1 MSRGKFITIEGPEG
15 SGKSTHS
22 RLLCLYLK
30 RNGYKVL
37 HTREPGGTEAGE
49 AIRSILLDKK
59 NKGMS
64 DACELFLFLAA
75 RAQVVEEVIK
85 PALAKGY
92 TVVCDRFHDATVAY
106 QGYGAGMDL
115 KLIWLAGKLAAGSL
129 KPDLTILL
137 DVETELGLKR
147 AGIKDRMEI
156 KSVRFHKKVREGYL
170 KIAKK
175 EPGRIKVIRTS
186 NATVVEIQ
194 DRVRRAAEGTCRLIR

>member
-37 HTREPGGTEAGE
+37 HTREPGGTGVGE

-92 TVVCDRFHDATVAY
+92 TVICDRFHDATVAY
-106 QGYGAGMDL
+106 QGYGAGLGL
-115 KLIWLAGKLAAGSL
+115 KFIGSAGKLATGSL

-147 AGIKDRMEI
+147 AGTKDRMEI

-186 NATVVEIQ
+186 DATVVEIQ
-194 DRVRRAAEGTCRLIR
+194 DSVRRAAEGTCRLTG

>member
-37 HTREPGGTEAGE
+37 HTREPGGTEIGE
-49 AIRSILLDKK
+49 AIRRILLDKK
-59 NKGMS
+59 NKDIS

-75 RAQVVEEVIK
+75 RAQIVEEVIK

-106 QGYGAGMDL
+106 QGYGAGLDL
-115 KLIWLAGKLAAGSL
+115 KLIGSAGKLATGNL

-156 KSVRFHKKVREGYL
+156 KSVRFNKKVREGYL

-175 EPGRIKVIRTS
+175 EPGRIKVIRTAD
-186 NATVVEIQ
+186 ATVAQIQ
-194 DRVRRAAEGTCRLIR
+194 DKVRRAVSYVV